1 MLRAQKPR
9 HHKPPGKKLA
19 VPYSIKEEEWQHGA
33 LPREGDEE
41 ARDEEKRDFFSSLT
55 TYDPEHPPWPCDGY
69 GEECPGCNR
78 CTAPGVGEG
87 AEMFNATKTSIST
100 LAMTY
105 DFKKDGI
112 G

>member
-41 ARDEEKRDFFSSLT
+41 ARDEEKRDFLSSLT
-55 TYDPEHPPWPCDGY
+55 TYDPEHPMFAGGNL
-69 GEECPGCNR
+69 GECNPG
-78 CTAPGVGEG
+78 A
-87 AEMFNATKTSIST
+87 
-100 LAMTY
+100 
-105 DFKKDGI
+105 
-112 G
+112 